1 MIKIMKKILYTLCL
15 ILPSVLSAQYEISI
29 QATIY
34 DEISKEPISY
44 VNVAFN
50 DKPIQAVTNHEGSFS
65 LRYDEDYV
73 QGEDLLKFNAM
84 GYKSE
89 LVTAERFYKFL
100 ANTNKIFLKPN
111 GYKTEHIPSVSSI
124 EIPKGSISGQVFI
137 ENNPIQ
143 GAKIRVKNSF
153 NETRTDSNGSFVL
166 PAENGNVLEIEFIGM
181 KTKNIVV
188 DDRQLEVKLESDGEL
203 LEEVVLLNEKG
214 SSDLID
220 LGYNGKK
227 EFDEITYGA
236 GTISKG
242 EIGSQYYRLQDVLN
256 GRLAKLNYSR
266 DQSITNSSGY
276 VFDIDG
282 MIFTSDGTTK
292 LPYVDPQTIE
302 SMTVL
307 NSLSGTHKY
316 GTLARNGVVII
327 RTNLVSGG
335 KKQKQQNSAL
345 VVGNNYDEVLPVVNS
360 NSSEPYLAELKMATT
375 FDEAKKIYTEQKSLK
390 TIQSVPYFVD
400 VSDYFQRWDK
410 EYSNEVLNEIAEIG
424 YTNDKALKTLAFKL
438 EERGEYEKAKIV
450 YQRIAAIRPNDAQ
463 SYMSLANIYKKTE
476 NYQEAMRIYKQM
488 LGNTMKDIDFSGM
501 QNIITNEIQHM
512 LAFHRTKVEYY
523 DLPND
528 LRSAN
533 FKRDV
538 RIVFEWNDPY
548 NEFELQFVNPSKKY
562 YTWYH
567 NKLNNGN
574 KMLDEVKNGYAMQEY
589 IVDDAQAGQWIV
601 NLKNLTEET
610 SLNPTYLKYTIYKNY
625 GLENESSEVR
635 LVKLFAYNNKVT
647 LDKFVY

>member
-1 MIKIMKKILYTLCL
+1 MKTMKKLLYSICL
-15 ILPSVLSAQYEISI
+15 LLPSAIFAQYEIAI

-44 VNVAFN
+44 VNVEFN
-50 DKPIQAVTNHEGSFS
+50 DKPIQAVTNQEGVFS
-65 LRYDEDYV
+65 LRYDEGYV
-73 QGEDLLKFNAM
+73 HGKDVLKFNAM

-111 GYKTEHIPSVSSI
+111 DFKTEDMPAFSRITIP
-124 EIPKGSISGQVFI
+124 EGSISGQVLA

-143 GAKIRVKNSF
+143 GAKVKVKNSF
-153 NETRTDSNGSFVL
+153 IETRTDANGNFVI
-166 PAENGNVLEIEFIGM
+166 PAENDDVIEVEYIGM
-181 KTKNIVV
+181 RTKNVVV
-188 DDRQLEVKLESDGEL
+188 DDKQLEVKLESDGEL
-203 LEEVVLLNEKG
+203 LEEIVLLNEKG

-227 EFDEITYGA
+227 EFDEITYSA
-236 GTISKG
+236 GTISKA
-242 EIGSQYYRLQDVLN
+242 EIGNQYYRLQDLLN

-266 DQSITNSSGY
+266 DQSITNSSGF

-282 MIFTSDGTTK
+282 MIFTSDGISK
-292 LPYVDPQTIE
+292 IPYVDPQTIE
-302 SMTVL
+302 SLTVL

-327 RTNLVSGG
+327 RTNLTTPG
-335 KKQKQQNSAL
+335 KKQEQPKSAL
-345 VVGNNYDEVLPVVNS
+345 VVGNNYDEALPLLTS
-360 NSSEPYLAELKMATT
+360 NSSESYLAELKKATT
-375 FDEAKKIYTEQKSLK
+375 FDEAKSIYKTQKSLK
-390 TIQSVPYFVD
+390 NLQSVPYFVE
-400 VSDYFQRWDK
+400 VSDYFQRWNK
-410 EYSNEVLNEIAEIG
+410 EYSSEVLNEISKIG

-438 EERGEYEKAKIV
+438 EERGAYEKAKIV

-463 SYMSLANIYKKTE
+463 SYMSLANIYKKTK
-476 NYQEAMRIYKQM
+476 NYQESMRLYKQM
-488 LGNTMKDIDFSGM
+488 LGNTIEGIDFSGM

-533 FKRDV
+533 FKKDV

-589 IVDDAQAGQWIV
+589 IIDDAQTGQWIV
-601 NLKNLTEET
+601 NLKNLTEEP
-610 SLNPTYLKYTIYKNY
+610 SLNPTYLKYTLYKNY

-635 LVKLFAYNNKVT
+635 LVKLFSHNNKIT

>member
-1 MIKIMKKILYTLCL
+1 MKKLLYSICL
-15 ILPSVLSAQYEISI
+15 LLPSAIFAQYEIAI

-44 VNVAFN
+44 VNVEFN
-50 DKPIQAVTNHEGSFS
+50 DKPIQAVTNQEGVFS
-65 LRYDEDYV
+65 LRYDEGYV
-73 QGEDLLKFNAM
+73 HGKDVLKFNAM

-111 GYKTEHIPSVSSI
+111 DFKTEDMPAFSRITIP
-124 EIPKGSISGQVFI
+124 EGSISGQVLA

-143 GAKIRVKNSF
+143 GAKVKVKNSF
-153 NETRTDSNGSFVL
+153 IETRTDANGNFVI
-166 PAENGNVLEIEFIGM
+166 PAENDDVIEVEYIGM
-181 KTKNIVV
+181 RTKNVVV
-188 DDRQLEVKLESDGEL
+188 DDKQLEVKLESDGEL
-203 LEEVVLLNEKG
+203 LEEIVLLNEKG

-227 EFDEITYGA
+227 EFDEITYSA
-236 GTISKG
+236 GTISKA
-242 EIGSQYYRLQDVLN
+242 EIGNQYYRLQDLLN

-266 DQSITNSSGY
+266 DQSITNSSGF

-282 MIFTSDGTTK
+282 MIFTSDGISK
-292 LPYVDPQTIE
+292 IPYVDPQTIE
-302 SMTVL
+302 SLTVL

-327 RTNLVSGG
+327 RTNLTTPG
-335 KKQKQQNSAL
+335 KKQEQPKSAL
-345 VVGNNYDEVLPVVNS
+345 VVGNNYDEALPLLTS
-360 NSSEPYLAELKMATT
+360 NSSESYLAELKKATT
-375 FDEAKKIYTEQKSLK
+375 FDEAKSIYKTQKSLK
-390 TIQSVPYFVD
+390 NLQSVPYFVE
-400 VSDYFQRWDK
+400 VSDYFQRWNK
-410 EYSNEVLNEIAEIG
+410 EYSSEVLNEISKIG

-438 EERGEYEKAKIV
+438 EERGAYEKAKIV

-463 SYMSLANIYKKTE
+463 SYMSLANIYKKTK
-476 NYQEAMRIYKQM
+476 NYQESMRLYKQM
-488 LGNTMKDIDFSGM
+488 LGNTIEGIDFSGM

-533 FKRDV
+533 FKKDV

-589 IVDDAQAGQWIV
+589 IIDDAQTGQWIV
-601 NLKNLTEET
+601 NLKNLTEEP
-610 SLNPTYLKYTIYKNY
+610 SLNPTYLKYTLYKNY

-635 LVKLFAYNNKVT
+635 LVKLFSHNNKIT

>member
-1 MIKIMKKILYTLCL
+1 MKKILYTLCL

>member
-1 MIKIMKKILYTLCL
+1 MKKTLYVICL
-15 ILPSVLSAQYEISI
+15 ILPSALFAQYEIAI

-34 DEISKEPISY
+34 DELSKEPISY
-44 VNVAFN
+44 VNVEFN
-50 DKPIQAVTNHEGSFS
+50 DKPIQAVTNQEGLFS
-65 LRYDEDYV
+65 LRYDEGYV

-89 LVTAERFYKFL
+89 LVTAKRFYKFL
-100 ANTNKIFLKPN
+100 ANTNKIFLKPD
-111 GYKTEHIPSVSSI
+111 GYRLGKEENNSNV
-124 EIPKGSISGQVFI
+124 EAPKGSISGQVLI
-137 ENNPIQ
+137 KNSPVH
-143 GAKIRVKNSF
+143 GAKVRMKNSF
-153 NETRTDSNGSFVL
+153 NEVRTDSNGNFIL
-166 PAENGNVLEIEFIGM
+166 PAANGDVLEIEFVGM
-181 KTKNIVV
+181 ETKNIVV
-188 DDRQLEVKLESDGEL
+188 DDEQLEIKLKPDGEL

-214 SSDLID
+214 SSDLIN

-227 EFDEITYGA
+227 KFDEITYGA
-236 GTISKG
+236 GTISKR
-242 EIGSQYYRLQDVLN
+242 EIGNQYYRLQDVLN

-266 DQSITNSSGY
+266 NQSINNPSGF

-282 MIFTSDGTTK
+282 MIYTSEGNTQ

-302 SMTVL
+302 TVTVL
-307 NSLSGTHKY
+307 NSLTGTHKY
-316 GTLARNGVVII
+316 GTLARNGVVIV
-327 RTNLVSGG
+327 RTNLMSDP
-335 KKQKQQNSAL
+335 KKQIKQNSAL
-345 VVGNNYDEVLPVVNS
+345 VSGNNYDESLPVLAS
-360 NSSEPYLAELKMATT
+360 NNNTQPYFVELKKAIT
-375 FDEAKKIYTEQKSLK
+375 FEEAKSIYLKQKKDK
-390 TIQSVPYFVD
+390 TVQSVPYFVD
-400 VSDYFQRWDK
+400 VSDYFRRWNK
-410 EYSNEVLNEIAEIG
+410 EYSNDILNEISKIG

-438 EERGEYEKAKIV
+438 EERREYEKAKIV

-463 SYMSLANIYKKTE
+463 SYMSLANIYKKTK
-476 NYQEAMRIYKQM
+476 NYKEAMRLYKQM
-488 LGNTMKDIDFSGM
+488 LGNTIKRIDFSGM

-512 LAFHRTKVEYY
+512 LAFHRTKVDYY

-528 LRSAN
+528 LRSAK

-589 IVDDAQAGQWIV
+589 IIDDAQTGQWIV
-601 NLKNLTEET
+601 NLKNLTEEP

-625 GLENESSEVR
+625 GLENESSEVK
-635 LVKLFAYNNKVT
+635 LVKLFAHNNKVT